1 MTLNEIINLTPD
13 KLNKLTA
20 AELRPLIQQMN
31 SAANKQIKRLEASE
45 LGSTSPALN
54 ELKRSGGTALTT
66 RGKTLNEMRA
76 EFARGKNFFT
86 NKTRTVGGTKDYR
99 ENIRKGLKEAANVD
113 IEDLSNKQVG
123 KVFKALHQFKEKYPA
138 FYSPEVLNKIVN
150 ATSQFKDKRRIT
162 PERLMEIVEQDLMT
176 EYEEDEAEYSAAF
189 DEDDFIEWGF

>member
-1 MTLNEIINLTPD
+1 MTLNEIINLT
-13 KLNKLTA
+13 
-20 AELRPLIQQMN
+20 
-31 SAANKQIKRLEASE
+31 
-45 LGSTSPALN
+45 PALN

-66 RGKTLNEMRA
+66 RGKSLNEMRA

-86 NKTRTVGGTKDYR
+86 NKTRTVGGTKEYR

-138 FYSPEVLNKIVN
+138 FYSPEVLNKIVD

-162 PERLMEIVEQDLMT
+162 PDRLMDIVEQDLMT